1 MKAKPRGDQRD
12 LTRADLQLGALLL
25 NSHRL
30 IGAVSESDLFAKHEI
45 NLSEWA
51 VLHALGD
58 AQDLPLKEIVR
69 QTGLAMPQLRKVAR
83 DLEAKQLLTVKKAE
97 QAGAPPQ
104 GLSAVSKS
112 GRIRTAILADLRGI
126 VSTLASRGPS
136 ANQAGGTLDAQTK
149 AARRLANAA
158 RLLAQV
164 IRAISPP
171 RAAAARPKKK
181 NLSL

>member
-1 MKAKPRGDQRD
+1 MKAIARGDQTD

-30 IGAVSESDLFAKHEI
+30 IGALSESDLLAKHEI

-69 QTGLAMPQLRKVAR
+69 QTGMAVPQIRKAVR
-83 DLEAKQLLTVKKAE
+83 DLKAKQLVAVNTAE
-97 QAGAPPQ
+97 QPGAPPR
-104 GLSAVSKS
+104 GISAVPKS
-112 GRIRTAILADLRGI
+112 GRIRAAILGDLQGL
-126 VSTLASRGPS
+126 VSTLARRGPS
-136 ANQAGGTLDAQTK
+136 ANQAGGALDAQTK
-149 AARRLANAA
+149 VARRLANAA
-158 RLLAQV
+158 RLSAQV

-181 NLSL
+181 DLS